1 MIANYHTHTPRC
13 RHAEGSE
20 REYVENALKR
30 GLKIFGFSDH
40 TPQWFPGTY
49 YSTMRMFPEQLEDYC
64 QTVWALQKEYAGRLE
79 IPLGV
84 EVENYP
90 DIFGELMRHLRDAGI
105 EYMLLGQHWIG
116 NEDGEPYSG
125 RPTENIRQLERYC
138 NQLIDGMYTGLFSY
152 VAHPD
157 LLHFVGSP
165 QAYESHMRRLCKAS
179 VATDTPLELNLL
191 GILTK
196 RHYPNDRFWEIAA
209 EEGCATVL
217 GIDAHVPEQ
226 ITELESEKK
235 ALEIVSTYGL
245 RLLETIPL
253 RKI

>member
-64 QTVWALQKEYAGRLE
+64 QTVRALQKEYACRLE

-125 RPTENIRQLERYC
+125 RPTENVRQLERYC

-157 LLHFVGSP
+157 IFNFIGSP